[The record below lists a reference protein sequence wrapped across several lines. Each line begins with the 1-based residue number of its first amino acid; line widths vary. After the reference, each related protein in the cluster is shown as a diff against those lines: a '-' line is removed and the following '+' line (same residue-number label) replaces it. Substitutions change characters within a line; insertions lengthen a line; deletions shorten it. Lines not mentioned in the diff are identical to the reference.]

1 MGQFQNARCLRLQR
15 LWNQYGDQQVVLIGR
30 SRTGYITPTI
40 TWLLYADHQ
49 LDTLGRSLT
58 PFTGI
63 GNPEPLKYLGSDVW
77 SRRVTQEHRCVYLVK
92 ADRIEFL
99 QGRYHY

>member
-1 MGQFQNARCLRLQR
+1 MIKARVEVFQAEFADDLSYWVETERRTAKRLLDLVKAALR
-15 LWNQYGDQQVVLIGR
+15 D
-30 SRTGYITPTI
+30 
-40 TWLLYADHQ
+40 
-49 LDTLGRSLT
+49 
-58 PFTGI
+58 PFKGI

-77 SRRVTQEHRCVYLVK
+77 SRRITQEHRCVYLVK

>member
-1 MGQFQNARCLRLQR
+1 MVSKPDSKRVAVFQPEFLEDLSYWVETERRTAKRLLELVKAVLR
-15 LWNQYGDQQVVLIGR
+15 D
-30 SRTGYITPTI
+30 
-40 TWLLYADHQ
+40 
-49 LDTLGRSLT
+49 
-58 PFTGI
+58 PFKGI
-63 GNPEPLKYLGSDVW
+63 GSREPLKYLGSDVW